1 MVETITHGTDGKIT
15 KKTGEEILNLSYVVV
30 DYVQGGHLFYLSKT
44 VEAFGEDE
52 AKYFFVQLLD
62 LLKYLHHNGNRNVNF
77 KLENILVDIDM
88 KLKLTDLTFS
98 DANEE
103 I

>member
-1 MVETITHGTDGKIT
+1 M
-15 KKTGEEILNLSYVVV
+15 
-30 DYVQGGHLFYLSKT
+30 QGGHLFYLSKT

-62 LLKYLHHNGNRNVNF
+62 VLKYLHENGHPNVNF
-77 KLENILVDIDM
+77 KIENILVDIDM

-98 DANEE
+98 DANE
-103 I
+103 